1 MLQLNKYEIVPILLA
16 FVGIGS
22 VTVILSLIFYS
33 ITCKTVPS
41 QEMYVVIKTIEY
53 DGCEYLEYSPNR
65 GSSYYYL
72 THKGNCKYCAKRN
85 GK

>member
-1 MLQLNKYEIVPILLA
+1 MLQLDKYEVVPILLT

-22 VTVILSLIFYS
+22 VAVLLSLIFYS

-41 QEMYVVIKTIEY
+41 QLMDVVIKTIEY

-65 GSSYYYL
+65 GSSYRCL
-72 THKGNCKYCAKRN
+72 THKGNCKRCAERN

>member
-33 ITCKTVPS
+33 ILLP
-41 QEMYVVIKTIEY
+41 
-53 DGCEYLEYSPNR
+53 
-65 GSSYYYL
+65 
-72 THKGNCKYCAKRN
+72 AKQFQVRKRMLLSRRLSMTAVN
-85 GK
+85 TLNIRQIVAHPTAT